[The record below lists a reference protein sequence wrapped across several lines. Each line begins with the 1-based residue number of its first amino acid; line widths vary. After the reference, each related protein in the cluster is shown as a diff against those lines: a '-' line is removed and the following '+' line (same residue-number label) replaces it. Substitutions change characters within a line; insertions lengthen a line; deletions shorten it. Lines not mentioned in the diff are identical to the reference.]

1 MVIIIYGTNE
11 LIGLGTVKHQYS
23 GVSMNIAKDWM
34 QISINLTRKASF
46 LTPLM
51 KK

>member
-1 MVIIIYGTNE
+1 MVIIIYGANE
-11 LIGLGTVKHQYS
+11 LIGLGMAKQQYS
-23 GVSMNIAKDWM
+23 GVSMNIAEDWL